1 MSGTATGTTGVG
13 SYGTSGTGTTGTSS
27 GAYGTSGTSGTTG
40 TTGSATGTM
49 DRTGTTASSG
59 SSSGSLQAQ
68 DAEFLRK
75 AMSSGMEE
83 VQNAQLAMQNAQ
95 RSETRSAASMML
107 EDHQR
112 SNQQL
117 NSPSHSAKACLRR
130 ASSASAQ
137 SDQSRSRMGS
147 GGADFD
153 SRYVTEEIRHHREAI
168 SDFRKEASSGSDPGA
183 APVCHRTRCLSS
195 STIWKCSKAR
205 IARTRA
211 SNGQAAECRE

>member
-13 SYGTSGTGTTGTSS
+13 SYGSSGSGNSGTSS
-27 GAYGTSGTSGTTG
+27 GAYGTSGTSGTG
-40 TTGSATGTM
+40 SSATGTM
-49 DRTGTTASSG
+49 DRTGSTSGSSG

-68 DAEFLRK
+68 DATFLRK

-112 SNQQL
+112 ANQQL
-117 NSPSHSAKACLRR
+117 ESIAQRKGV
-130 ASSASAQ
+130 SSSGSGASAQ
-137 SDQSRSRMGS
+137 SDQSRSRLAS

-153 SRYVTEEIRHHREAI
+153 SRYVTEEIRHHRESI
-168 SDFRKEASSGSDPGA
+168 SDFRKEASSGSDPDLRQFA
-183 APVCHRTRCLSS
+183 QDTLPKLEHHLDMLESANT
-195 STIWKCSKAR
+195 SK
-205 IARTRA
+205 
-211 SNGQAAECRE
+211 

>member
-40 TTGSATGTM
+40 TTSSATGTM

-117 NSPSHSAKACLRR
+117 QSIAQRKGMPTSS
-130 ASSASAQ
+130 SSASAQ
-137 SDQSRSRMGS
+137 SDQSRSRMAS

-168 SDFRKEASSGSDPGA
+168 SDFRKEASSGSDPELRQFA
-183 APVCHRTRCLSS
+183 QDTLPKLEHHLEMLESANSANT
-195 STIWKCSKAR
+195 SK
-205 IARTRA
+205 
-211 SNGQAAECRE
+211 